1 MGPIAHA
8 VISAPLGV
16 AVWVTTGDVAA
27 GAVTFVAG
35 TLIDADHLVDYI
47 SARGLRLDLES
58 IRTGSYFKETGRALV
73 PLHSYEVVILV
84 TLLSALWFGH
94 ALAFGIAVGAMV
106 HLACDVAFYRF
117 SPLCYSLAYR
127 VGTSFSLKSFRPIS
141 HGAQGGANTR

>member
-8 VISAPLGV
+8 AISAPLSV
-16 AVWVTTGDVAA
+16 AVWAVTGDIAA
-27 GAVTFVAG
+27 GAATFIAG

-47 SARGLRLDLES
+47 AARGLRFDLRS

-84 TLLSALWFGH
+84 TLLAALGFGQ
-94 ALAFGIAVGAMV
+94 ALALGIAVGAGV
-106 HLACDVAFYRF
+106 HLACDLAFYRF

-127 VGTSFSLKSFRPIS
+127 LGTSFSLRSFRPIS
-141 HGAQGGANTR
+141 RGAEGGANTQ